1 MKYTKKTFKL
11 LIIMLMLI
19 AMVLQETNSV
29 FQAPANK
36 GSERLDALS
45 ITSYGYGEHVFR
57 AVDLAGDILATGTLW
72 L

>member
-36 GSERLDALS
+36 GSERLNALS
-45 ITSYGYGEHVFR
+45 IMSYGY
-57 AVDLAGDILATGTLW
+57 
-72 L
+72 